1 MNRREALILG
11 SSAVFAAQA
20 VVPRPA
26 AAAVTTAG
34 VPHALPRPITIGDR
48 RLAAAASVNAPGP
61 FVQPKLP
68 FAESALAPTISAETV
83 GLHYGKHHK
92 AYFDTLNKLVPG
104 TPYESMTLAEVVVKA
119 AAAKDTAIFNQA
131 GQAWNHD
138 LYWEQFTPGGP
149 KAPQGQLAAAIAD
162 AFGDQPGLVKATTEA
177 AGKVFGSG
185 WVWLVADAGKLSLV
199 GSSSADSPFAH
210 GGQPL
215 FGIDVWEHAYYLD
228 YQNRRP
234 DHVKAVLETIVNWS
248 IVSDRLGA

>member
-1 MNRREALILG
+1 MNRRDALIFG
-11 SSAVFAAQA
+11 AALTA
-20 VVPRPA
+20 GGVVSLQA
-26 AAAVTTAG
+26 AAAVTAAG
-34 VPHALPRPITIGDR
+34 APHGLPRPVSAGVR
-48 RLAAAASVNAPGP
+48 RLAAAVTSTAAGV
-61 FVQPKLP
+61 FVQPPLP
-68 FAESALAPTISAETV
+68 FKEDALAPTISAETV

-119 AAAKDTAIFNQA
+119 AAAGDTAIFNQA

-149 KAPQGQLAAAIAD
+149 KAPDGRLAAAIAES
-162 AFGDQPGLVKATTEA
+162 FGDQPGLVKATTEA

-185 WVWLVADAGKLSLV
+185 WVWLVADAGKLTLV
-199 GSSSADSPFAH
+199 GTSNADSPFAH

-234 DHVKAVLETIVNWS
+234 DHVKAVLETLVNWS